1 MSRVAVV
8 IVNYNTRD
16 HLRACLATIPA
27 GTHITLV
34 DNGSSDGS
42 VTMVHDEFPTVT
54 VLANEQNDGYGSA
67 ANQGVRACSAEYVFV
82 LNSDTLL
89 RPDALDQLAA
99 HLDRHPRVA
108 VAGPRMWNEDGTPQH
123 SCFPFPGTLAWLLEN
138 EPMVAVA
145 ARIPPIRRRLLCFSA
160 PTVAASVPW
169 VLGAALAIRRE
180 AFYEV
185 GGFDDAFFMYY
196 EEVDLCLRL
205 RRAGWDVHHVPQAEV
220 VHLGSAS
227 TAHVRAAMAVEHF
240 RSTLRFY
247 RRYYRG
253 PRLAAWLTI
262 MRAKMA
268 FRIVRDS
275 AALALAREASLRVR
289 LREDIAGWRRALW
302 LDR

>member
-16 HLRACLATIPA
+16 HVRACLATIPA
-27 GTHITLV
+27 DTEIALV
-34 DNGSSDGS
+34 DNGSSDDS
-42 VTMVHDEFPTVT
+42 VTMVRDEFPTVT
-54 VLANEQNDGYGSA
+54 VLENEQNVGYGSA
-67 ANQGVRACSAEYVFV
+67 ANQGVRACDAEYVLV

-89 RPDALDQLAA
+89 RPDALNQLAA

-108 VAGPRMWNEDGTPQH
+108 IAGPRLWNGDGTVQH
-123 SCFPFPGTLAWLLEN
+123 SRFPFPGTLAWLLEN
-138 EPMVAVA
+138 EPVVAVA
-145 ARIPPIRRRLLCFSA
+145 AWIPPVRRRLLCFSPAVVA
-160 PTVAASVPW
+160 PVPW

-180 AFYEV
+180 AFDEV

-205 RRAGWDVHHVPQAEV
+205 RRAGWDVHYVPQAEV

-227 TAHVRAAMAVEHF
+227 TSHVRAAMAVEHF

-253 PRLAAWLTI
+253 PRLAAWLAM
-262 MRAKMA
+262 MRTKMA
-268 FRIVRDS
+268 FRIVRDT
-275 AALALAREASLRVR
+275 AALTLAREASQRVR
-289 LREDIAGWRRALW
+289 LREDLDGWRRALW
-302 LDR
+302 LDG